1 MFLVHWVNFE
11 EQESELRGGGW
22 EAEDAASIFFFFP
35 LEDGPLL
42 SLPRK
47 IICHLSLVAGGP

>member
-22 EAEDAASIFFFFP
+22 EAEDAASVFFFSP
-35 LEDGPLL
+35 WKMGL
-42 SLPRK
+42 SYPCLGR
-47 IICHLSLVAGGP
+47 

>member
-22 EAEDAASIFFFFP
+22 EAEDAASIFFFP
-35 LEDGPLL
+35 LGRWASPIL
-42 SLPRK
+42 
-47 IICHLSLVAGGP
+47 A